1 MMKPLVFLLCLQ
13 SMFHGSEGQLDCTS
27 ISGVFPCF
35 PMFFWHNP
43 RPMFSHPGRT
53 SSFEK
58 RMITKPSA
66 TTVPQAMPRV
76 MSLNNDVR
84 IMPQITMRPLLGDTF
99 PSSLETHGKTF
110 VFHCF
115 AKDVEL

>member
-35 PMFFWHNP
+35 PMFSWHNP

-84 IMPQITMRPLLGDTF
+84 IMPQITMRPLLGAPGESKAGCHAGTAG
-99 PSSLETHGKTF
+99 PG
-110 VFHCF
+110 
-115 AKDVEL
+115 